1 MPDLP
6 DLTGRDAFEDK
17 FNSALYA
24 EFQRFARMLGK
35 VIPGFQSAFDNIPPE
50 EWMKHTDK
58 LNGIISPTMAEV
70 FRTRSADIIDNL
82 GFTDVDWGLVD
93 TAAADW
99 SRSYSGQLIKGID
112 STTQT
117 RVRQLTTD
125 YFEQQWTQGQLTDA
139 IRGPKNEDG
148 TYPDGAF
155 GKKRAE
161 MIART
166 EVTTAASEGTQ
177 ETQRQLAAQGV
188 VMVEIWKTR
197 NDEIVQQCPIC
208 WPRNGLP
215 IQADNATRGELLP
228 GHPRCRCWETLEFA
242 KDEE

>member
-1 MPDLP
+1 MPDIP

-70 FRTRSADIIDNL
+70 FRTRSSDIIDNL

-93 TAAADW
+93 TAASDW
-99 SRSYSGQLIKGID
+99 ARSYGGQLVKGIT

-117 RVRQLTTD
+117 RVQQLTAD
-125 YFEQQWTQGQLTDA
+125 YFEQQWTQGQLTEQLMA
-139 IRGPKNEDG
+139 ENS
-148 TYPDGAF
+148 AF
-155 GKKRAE
+155 SRKRAE

-177 ETQRQLAAQGV
+177 ETKRQLAKQGV
-188 VMVEIWKTR
+188 DMVTIHRTR
-197 NDEIVQQCPIC
+197 NDEIVCPIC
-208 WPRNGLP
+208 GPRNGEEITANDTHPPL
-215 IQADNATRGELLP
+215 
-228 GHPRCRCWETLEFA
+228 HPRCRCWETLEFA
-242 KDEE
+242 K